1 MNEAQTIADAW
12 ADAVGV
18 TLGGD
23 ATEHAYDP
31 EIGKDMAVGKE
42 KKK

>member
-1 MNEAQTIADAW
+1 MSEAQTIADAW

-23 ATEHAYDP
+23 ATEHVYDP
-31 EIGKDMAVGKE
+31 KIGKKMVLGKE
-42 KKK
+42 